1 MDTSWQTAEAN
12 ADPETFVAAAYEQ
25 LAPALGRHLE
35 RLTRDRAQSE
45 DLVQD
50 AFVRL
55 LRECRAGRTPDRPEA
70 WLHSVG
76 RRLVID
82 QVRRNQVQ
90 TKSLARLAAIA
101 DHEDP
106 EADVLERDL
115 HARLGTA
122 LATLPPSGRHAVV
135 MAAQGY
141 RSAEIG
147 DALDR
152 TEPAV
157 RALVCRSR
165 ARLRTVLA
173 LDAPSAIAS

>member
-1 MDTSWQTAEAN
+1 MDTSCGTTQTT
-12 ADPETFVAAAYEQ
+12 ADPEAFVSQAYQE

-45 DLVQD
+45 DLVQES
-50 AFVRL
+50 FVRL

-82 QVRRNQVQ
+82 GVRRHQAQ
-90 TKSLARLAAIA
+90 TKSLARLAATI

-115 HARLGTA
+115 HARLGSA
-122 LATLPPSGRHAVV
+122 LGTLPAPGRQAVV

-147 DALDR
+147 ATLDR

-165 ARLRTVLA
+165 ARLRTVLS
-173 LDAPSAIAS
+173 LDAPTAIA